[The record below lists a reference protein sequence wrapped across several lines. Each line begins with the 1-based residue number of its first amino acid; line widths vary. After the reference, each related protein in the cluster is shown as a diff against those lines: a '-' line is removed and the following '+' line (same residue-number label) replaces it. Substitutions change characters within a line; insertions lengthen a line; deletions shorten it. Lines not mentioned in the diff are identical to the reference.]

1 MQNIVNNY
9 YICESYLTSRRL
21 QLFLVKRYFYR
32 TLKRIFYKKF
42 LNFQNFENLLKFQYN
57 YIPILSSLVKVV

>member
-9 YICESYLTSRRL
+9 YIYESYLTSRRL

-32 TLKRIFYKKF
+32 TLKRIFYK
-42 LNFQNFENLLKFQYN
+42 N
-57 YIPILSSLVKVV
+57 S

>member
-1 MQNIVNNY
+1 MQNIINNY

-32 TLKRIFYKKF
+32 TLKRIFYR
-42 LNFQNFENLLKFQYN
+42 N
-57 YIPILSSLVKVV
+57 S